1 MHPEDS
7 STDFPILSQCSGH
20 SGHSAVPGGSDPL
33 VVLMLR
39 YLDGER
45 CAFSDLYTAL
55 APNVRR
61 QIHAILGCDPMVDDL
76 VQDTFL
82 KAHAARSRF
91 DPSRLRG
98 SEGVVSWFCAI
109 ARNASVS
116 ELRRRYSGTGTGATG
131 SMPVPEEFPCHQL
144 DAENRAL
151 VAERRRRAH
160 EAVHGSLARLPEP
173 QRRVVELHK
182 LRGLPMREVAE
193 RLGIRPGAARVRAHR
208 AYRAMADRLANEDD
222 AK

>member
-7 STDFPILSQCSGH
+7 STGLPILPRFRG
-20 SGHSAVPGGSDPL
+20 GSARPPVAGGSDPL
-33 VVLMLR
+33 VALMLR
-39 YLDGER
+39 YLDGEAS
-45 CAFSDLYTAL
+45 AFSELYAAL

-61 QIHAILGCDPMVDDL
+61 QIHAVLGPDPMVDDL

-116 ELRRRYSGTGTGATG
+116 ELRRRYSAVGVGTTG
-131 SMPVPEEFPCHQL
+131 SMPVPEELPCHQL
-144 DAENRAL
+144 DAEHRAL
-151 VAERRRRAH
+151 VVERRRRVH

-182 LRGLPMREVAE
+182 LRGLSMREVAE
-193 RLGIRPGAARVRAHR
+193 QLGIRPGAARVRAHR
-208 AYRAMADRLANEDD
+208 AYRAMAVRLAGDD
-222 AK
+222 D